1 MELLRTIGLMLL
13 ALSILIVIHEA
24 GHFWAARMF
33 KIKVEKFFLFFDY
46 KFKLFS
52 VKKGETEY
60 GIGWIPLGGYVKI
73 AGMLDESMDETQVQG
88 PPQPWEFR
96 AKPIWQRL
104 IVMLGGI
111 FMNVVLGCVIFIGL
125 KFFVGDSV
133 IPMDRLT
140 NGIYVPET
148 SLMYKQGFRTG
159 DQILNYRGDV
169 YPNLD
174 DYSNPAKL
182 VDEGK
187 YFEVKHADG
196 KTEKITLGDGFL
208 DEFQNAA
215 EGGGL
220 FSPDFGPSLFP
231 SSPED
236 SAKDAK
242 AAPGSKPTPTAAY
255 RAGMRKGDV
264 LVSIDG
270 VKMNRFLD
278 LRKYLKEHAAQTVK
292 IDVTREGKPMSFVVT
307 PRVEYSWFDE
317 TYKGQFD
324 SLVSGP
330 ISYFGIGP
338 NVEVLKDTVTY
349 SFFESIPKG
358 VSAAFAEVTNNVKGL
373 KALATGKVNA
383 SKSMSGP
390 IGIARIYGS
399 GFDAGGWTFFW
410 KLTGMLSMVLA
421 VMNLLP
427 IPVLDGGHVLIL
439 SIEGIIGREI
449 PIKIKEVVMYIGFF
463 MVLALMAFVIGND
476 ILKLF

>member
-1 MELLRTIGLMLL
+1 MLL

-52 VKKGETEY
+52 VKKGDTEY

-73 AGMLDESMDETQVQG
+73 SGMLDESMDETQVQG

-125 KFFVGDSV
+125 KFLVGDTV
-133 IPMDRLT
+133 TPMDRLT

-159 DQILNYRGDV
+159 DQILNYRGEV
-169 YPNLD
+169 YANLE
-174 DYSNPAKL
+174 DYSNPSKL
-182 VDEGK
+182 VDSDK

-196 KTEKITLGDGFL
+196 KTEKIVLGDGFL
-208 DEFQNAA
+208 DEFQAAA

-220 FSPDFGPSLFP
+220 FAPDFGPNLDP
-231 SSPED
+231 ATPED
-236 SAKDAK
+236 SLKRAKK
-242 AAPGSKPTPTAAY
+242 FPGSTPTPTGAY
-255 RAGMRKGDV
+255 RAGMRKGDI
-264 LVSIDG
+264 LVSVDAIPM
-270 VKMNRFLD
+270 KRFLD
-278 LRKYLKEHAAQTVK
+278 LRQYLKDHATQTVRVEVQRGAK
-292 IDVTREGKPMSFVVT
+292 LIPFELT
-307 PRVEYSWFDE
+307 PKLEYSWFDE
-317 TYKGQFD
+317 NYKGSFD

-338 NVEVLKDTVTY
+338 NTDALKDTVTY

-358 VSAAFAEVTNNVKGL
+358 ISAAFTEVTNNVKGL

-399 GFDAGGWTFFW
+399 GFELGGWTFFW
-410 KLTGMLSMVLA
+410 RLTGMLSMVLA

-463 MVLALMAFVIGND
+463 MVLALMSFVIFND
-476 ILKLF
+476 VLKLF

>member
-52 VKKGETEY
+52 VKKGDTEY

-73 AGMLDESMDETQVQG
+73 SGMLDESMDESQVQG

-125 KFFVGDSV
+125 KFLVGDKLTPMAKLEYGIVVDSSSV
-133 IPMDRLT
+133 MFAP
-140 NGIYVPET
+140 
-148 SLMYKQGFRTG
+148 GFRTG
-159 DQILNYRGDV
+159 DQILSYNGEV
-169 YPNLD
+169 YPNLE
-174 DYSNPAKL
+174 DYSNPSKL
-182 VDEGK
+182 VDSEK
-187 YFEVKHADG
+187 IFEVKHANG
-196 KTEKITLGDGFL
+196 EIAKIALADSMLEAFQDAGERALFTPDMVPILAVL
-208 DEFQNAA
+208 DTA
-215 EGGGL
+215 GM
-220 FSPDFGPSLFP
+220 
-231 SSPED
+231 
-236 SAKDAK
+236 AKLLKDDPK
-242 AAPGSKPTPTAAY
+242 ADTSKQSWQAY
-255 RAGMRKGDV
+255 RAGLRTGDRIVTVDSVPVERWSQFQGIVRSSAGKTLNLVVNRKGKEMPFAVNTKAISRIGVIAYTDTLTQ
-264 LVSIDG
+264 LV
-270 VKMNRFLD
+270 R
-278 LRKYLKEHAAQTVK
+278 
-292 IDVTREGKPMSFVVT
+292 
-307 PRVEYSWFDE
+307 
-317 TYKGQFD
+317 
-324 SLVSGP
+324 
-330 ISYFGIGP
+330 
-338 NVEVLKDTVTY
+338 Y

-373 KALATGKVNA
+373 KALVTGKVNA

-399 GFDAGGWTFFW
+399 GFELGGWTFFW
-410 KLTGMLSMVLA
+410 RLTGMLSMVLA

-449 PIKIKEVVMYIGFF
+449 PIKIKEIVMYIGFF
-463 MVLALMAFVIGND
+463 MVLALMAFVIFND
-476 ILKLF
+476 VLKLF